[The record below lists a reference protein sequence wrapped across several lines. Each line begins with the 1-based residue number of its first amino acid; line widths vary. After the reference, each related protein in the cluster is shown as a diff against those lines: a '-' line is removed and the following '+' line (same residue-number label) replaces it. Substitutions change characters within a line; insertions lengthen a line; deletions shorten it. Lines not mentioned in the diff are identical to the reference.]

1 MLTENQKAIQEEAHY
16 MNLKQYIADIE
27 KLEKERYGME
37 LTMNQITRKVESL
50 GNKGRIMRDACS
62 VPEGDTRLS
71 NFGIFWIVPIIWAI
85 PGLWITNSIGRIDSH
100 ILWIFLIP
108 PAVVILL
115 MIGFTIRQKIKYN
128 AEQKEIEQ
136 KYAKDLQADQ
146 KRVERENQ
154 IALQYKNAY
163 KVIHRAYCN
172 TRSTLDK
179 LYALGV
185 VYKKYQHLVAIVMFS
200 EYLQSGR
207 CSTLEGHEG
216 AYNIYENEI
225 RLGIIN
231 DKLNEIINR
240 LDRIER
246 NQYRLYESIREVNQ
260 QQSRILSNLDMMAQR
275 LDSQSSK
282 LEYIAYDAHV
292 AQMNSSLALAYHL

>member
-1 MLTENQKAIQEEAHY
+1 
-16 MNLKQYIADIE
+16 
-27 KLEKERYGME
+27 
-37 LTMNQITRKVESL
+37 
-50 GNKGRIMRDACS
+50 
-62 VPEGDTRLS
+62 
-71 NFGIFWIVPIIWAI
+71 
-85 PGLWITNSIGRIDSH
+85 
-100 ILWIFLIP
+100 
-108 PAVVILL
+108 
-115 MIGFTIRQKIKYN
+115 
-128 AEQKEIEQ
+128 
-136 KYAKDLQADQ
+136 
-146 KRVERENQ
+146 
-154 IALQYKNAY
+154 
-163 KVIHRAYCN
+163 
-172 TRSTLDK
+172 
-179 LYALGV
+179 
-185 VYKKYQHLVAIVMFS
+185 MFS

-260 QQSRILSNLDMMAQR
+260 QQNRILSNLDMMAQR